1 MNTVTLLMSTLIDRT
16 LEEVQAPN
24 EVGRTVVLVTS
35 LAAADT
41 QSALTGTAAVTNVV
55 EFGSELLLVTA
66 KSSDVVPIYT
76 FQRGYNRTTAAA
88 LTAGAV
94 GYLDPQFPR
103 YRVMQAVRRAFDAL
117 EGMGVPLIKS
127 SMLTPEVSPFTDDT
141 QLVLDPGEAVRD
153 VLDVRLNQY
162 SVPNWEFIDNVPV
175 VESPSGNLIRLRWGA
190 NVADTFTVT
199 YRVPYRWSQTNPIE
213 SSTIEVPEGAE
224 FLPSAY
230 AAAWLCNARE
240 VSRHD
245 LDRVSEW
252 TEGEPTR
259 AGVSSRMV
267 QAQWQAFYRRLDEA
281 RRLNPIPKRR
291 PYVRRA
297 RGQLYTSSSSWG

>member
-1 MNTVTLLMSTLIDRT
+1 MSTLIDRT
-16 LEEVQAPN
+16 LEEIQAPN
-24 EVGRTVVLVTS
+24 EVGKTVVLVTA
-35 LAAADT
+35 LAVGDT
-41 QSALTGTAAVTNVV
+41 QSALTGTASVTNVI

-117 EGMGVPLIKS
+117 EAMGVPLIKS
-127 SMLTPEVSPFTDDT
+127 EMLTPAASPFTDDT
-141 QLVLDPGEAVRD
+141 QLTLDPGEAVRE

-162 SVPNWEFIDNVPV
+162 SVANWEFIDNVPV
-175 VESPSGNLIRLRWGA
+175 VEAPSGNLIRLRWGA
-190 NVADTFTVT
+190 NSADTFSVT
-199 YRVPYRWSQTNPIE
+199 YRVPYRWLPITTPISVTE
-213 SSTIEVPEGAE
+213 ASTIEIPEGAE

-259 AGVSSRMV
+259 AGVSARMV

-291 PYVRRA
+291 PYRRRA
-297 RGQLYTSSSSWG
+297 RGQLYSSSSNWG

>member
-1 MNTVTLLMSTLIDRT
+1 MNLVSLQMSTLIDRT
-16 LEEVQAPN
+16 LEEVQAPA
-24 EVGRTVVLVTS
+24 EVGRTVVLVTA

-41 QSALTGTAAVTNVV
+41 QSALTGTAAVTNVI

-66 KSSDVVPIYT
+66 KTADVIPIYT
-76 FQRGYNRTTAAA
+76 FRRGYYGTTAAA
-88 LTAGAV
+88 QTVGAV

-117 EGMGVPLIKS
+117 EAMGVPLIKS
-127 SMLTPEVSPFTDDT
+127 EMLTPAASPFTGDT
-141 QLVLDPGEAVRD
+141 QLTLDPGEAVRE

-162 SVPNWEFIDNVPV
+162 SVANWEFIDNVPV
-175 VESPSGNLIRLRWGA
+175 AEAPSGNLIRLRWGA
-190 NVADTFTVT
+190 DSADTFSVT
-199 YRVPYRWSQTNPIE
+199 YRVPYRWSSTPVTE
-213 SSTIEVPEGAE
+213 ASTIEVPEGAE

-259 AGVSSRMV
+259 AGVSARMV